1 MHNHNIVA
9 TTGTYTGQDGQK
21 KYINKTIGKV
31 LQTQHGIKLKLDAS
45 FNLAALQ
52 QADDGSVWL
61 AVFPPRDGVK
71 QQEANTQAQSQPT
84 MQQLNDFDD
93 DSIPF

>member
-31 LQTQHGIKLKLDAS
+31 FQTQHGIKLKLDAS

-61 AVFPPRDGVK
+61 AVFPPK
-71 QQEANTQAQSQPT
+71 EQQPQTPSAQPYAQPT
-84 MQQLNDFDD
+84 AQQLNDFDD